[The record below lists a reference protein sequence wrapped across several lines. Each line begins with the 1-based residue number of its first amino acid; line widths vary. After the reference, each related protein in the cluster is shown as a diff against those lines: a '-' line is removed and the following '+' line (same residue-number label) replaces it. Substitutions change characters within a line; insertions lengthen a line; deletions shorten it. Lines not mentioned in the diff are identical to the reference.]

1 MDRDDDGVPDWQQ
14 DARYADEAPVRGPRR
29 TRARRAAAGP
39 SGCALPLAL
48 LLGGAGLLA
57 RRAGARRRR

>member
-14 DARYADEAPVRGPRR
+14 DERYADEAPVRGPWR
-29 TRARRAAAGP
+29 TRARRGGGMP
-39 SGCALPLAL
+39 GGCALPLAL

-57 RRAGARRRR
+57 RLAGARRRR

>member
-14 DARYADEAPVRGPRR
+14 DERYADEAPVRGPWR
-29 TRARRAAAGP
+29 TRVRRGGGMP
-39 SGCALPLAL
+39 GGCALPLV

-57 RRAGARRRR
+57 RLADARRRR